1 MDSKMASKDEIKKA
15 LLQAAGNPESGMIY
29 EAIDDMVKAVDKLYN
44 PEVKNSVEPTFDK
57 VNRETQI
64 ITPSEKR

>member
-1 MDSKMASKDEIKKA
+1 MANKDEIKKA
-15 LLQAAGNPESGMIY
+15 LLKAAGDPESGGIY
-29 EAIDDMVKAVDKLYN
+29 ESIDDMVKAVEKLYN

>member
-1 MDSKMASKDEIKKA
+1 MASKDEIKKA

>member
-1 MDSKMASKDEIKKA
+1 
-15 LLQAAGNPESGMIY
+15 
-29 EAIDDMVKAVDKLYN
+29 MVKAVEKLYN

-64 ITPSEKR
+64 ISPSEKR

>member
-1 MDSKMASKDEIKKA
+1 MASKDEIKKA
-15 LLQAAGNPESGMIY
+15 LLQAAGTRESGMIY
-29 EAIDDMVKAVDKLYN
+29 EASDDMVKAVDKLYN